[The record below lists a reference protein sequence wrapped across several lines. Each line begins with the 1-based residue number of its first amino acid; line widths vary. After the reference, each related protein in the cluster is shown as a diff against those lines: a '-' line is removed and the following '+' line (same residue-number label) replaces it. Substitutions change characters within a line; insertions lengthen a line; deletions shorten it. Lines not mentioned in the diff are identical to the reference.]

1 MQAQRSGRRILVAL
15 GLTGVLALTACGTA
29 TAGHASH
36 KASTAGPH
44 VLANGQDQLPLPFNA
59 IVFGDAGGTTADGTG
74 FDGNPQSK
82 PNTLNAQG
90 LPTGNVKVTLGTT
103 SVTFFIPPLGDTHK
117 SAIQFAVGSKSI
129 TVPAHPGKYSSIYL
143 LDGAGYGPGDLT
155 VTPIYGGTTGK
166 PRTVQVDDWCS
177 LAVGDTLGTGAQLV
191 LASHTRITFT
201 GGSQNILC
209 GMEGIGVPLNPAQ
222 TLTAVK
228 FGNAAT
234 TPIGLQKDSSQ
245 QTNLMINVTSATLV
259 PAG

>member
-1 MQAQRSGRRILVAL
+1 MQPQRSGRGILVAL
-15 GLTGVLALTACGTA
+15 GLAGVLALTACGT
-29 TAGHASH
+29 
-36 KASTAGPH
+36 STAGNASHTASKTGPQ
-44 VLANGQDQLPLPFNA
+44 VLANGQDELALPFNA
-59 IVFGDAGGTTADGTG
+59 TVFGDAGGTTADGTG

-90 LPTGNVKVTLGTT
+90 MPTGNLKVTLGTT
-103 SVTFFIPPLGDTHK
+103 SVTFFIPPLGDAHK
-117 SAIQFAVGSKSI
+117 SAIQFAVGTKSV

-143 LDGAGYGPGDLT
+143 LDGAGHGPADLS

-177 LAVGDTLGTGAQLV
+177 LAVGDTLGPGAQLV

-201 GGSQNILC
+201 GGSQTILC
-209 GMEGIGVPLNPAQ
+209 GMEGVGVTLNPAQ
-222 TLTAVK
+222 TLTAVE

-234 TPIGLQKDSSQ
+234 TPVGLQKDSSQ
-245 QTNLMINVTSATLV
+245 QTNMVINVTAATLV